1 MFHPASR
8 VTRVRVGLAAAAAA
22 ALFFAGCSA
31 PTEPIPV
38 EATPSFGGMITI
50 GGGAGV
56 PGDSTSGPGVQSD
69 GGMITVGGG
78 GV

>member
-1 MFHPASR
+1 MFYPESP
-8 VTRVRVGLAAAAAA
+8 VNRVRLGLVAVT
-22 ALFFAGCSA
+22 LFCLGCSA
-31 PTEPIPV
+31 PTEPVPA
-38 EATPSFGGMITI
+38 ETAPSYGGMITI

-78 GV
+78 S